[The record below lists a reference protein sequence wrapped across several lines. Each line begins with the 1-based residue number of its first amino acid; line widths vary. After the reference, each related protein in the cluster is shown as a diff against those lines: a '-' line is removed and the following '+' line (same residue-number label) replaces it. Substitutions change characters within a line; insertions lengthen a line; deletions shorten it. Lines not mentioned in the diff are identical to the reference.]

1 MSTEIVDERSGHY
14 ALVHHER
21 EKAHRTLTH
30 GVMLLASLPVVTVAL
45 LVLGGLLSSFGP
57 VLITFVYCV
66 IAGPSGLVMT
76 SLGLMESRAATK
88 KLAALDRE
96 RLPEARLLR

>member
-21 EKAHRTLTH
+21 EEAHRTLSR
-30 GVMLLASLPVVTVAL
+30 GVMLLVSLPVVTVAL
-45 LVLGGLLSSFGP
+45 LSLGGLLSSYGP
-57 VLITFVYCV
+57 VLITFVYCIV
-66 IAGPSGLVMT
+66 AGPSALVMT
-76 SLGLMESRAATK
+76 SLGLMQSRAANE
-88 KLAALDRE
+88 KLTALDRE